1 MCMNVDL
8 ALPYERGSWF
18 GQIGVDMRVYVYITS
33 SFFFSKLAE
42 AFFCPCLPRLG
53 SGCARHCGIS
63 APLQEVWS
71 ATLAQGSCTDDL
83 EKRHPKCLA

>member
-63 APLQEVWS
+63 APLQEVWPALRARKAKQS
-71 ATLAQGSCTDDL
+71 KIKQTQ
-83 EKRHPKCLA
+83 PNNP